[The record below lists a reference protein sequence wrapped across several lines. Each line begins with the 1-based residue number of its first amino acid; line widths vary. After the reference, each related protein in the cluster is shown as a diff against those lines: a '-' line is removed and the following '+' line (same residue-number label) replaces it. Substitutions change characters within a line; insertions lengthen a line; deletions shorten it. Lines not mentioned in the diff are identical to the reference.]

1 MGYFNSIGGVASPLK
16 QKLPQYRYKVNGKKV
31 TYKEYKKAWKHGVE
45 NRRPNLQTND
55 PDPFGKKTKHKKER
69 EKLPK
74 RHNVLTKEQTKLKED
89 LEKRKKEIKQDDQK
103 RKN

>member
-16 QKLPQYRYKVNGKKV
+16 QKLPQYWYKVNGKKV

-55 PDPFGKKTKHKKER
+55 PDPFGIKAKHKKER
-69 EKLPK
+69 EKLRKPT
-74 RHNVLTKEQTKLKED
+74 VLTEEQTKVKKE
-89 LEKRKKEIKQDDQK
+89 LEKRKNK
-103 RKN
+103 